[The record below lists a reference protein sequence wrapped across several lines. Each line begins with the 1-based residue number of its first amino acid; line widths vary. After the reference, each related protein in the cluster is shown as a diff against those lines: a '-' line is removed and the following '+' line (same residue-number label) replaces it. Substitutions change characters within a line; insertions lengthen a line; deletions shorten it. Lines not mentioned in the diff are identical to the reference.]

1 MGRPEPARE
10 LLSTLERWRGLYT
23 RMMETWAMIFMVL
36 AIRVAALHQMAQR
49 LRRGHGMS
57 SRLAPAACS
66 ERNRL
71 TSAVPASCGAAPFS
85 DCCARRGARQSF
97 SASGR
102 AAPQPRWWICRRI
115 GVAKSHCVAVGPPFD
130 FAFDELHVRLRR
142 TSLGTLGIRLTYLAE
157 PIETYHAADL
167 PPLLPP
173 DGENTFVPK
182 RREGP

>member
-1 MGRPEPARE
+1 MSTSLYVLEKFQSLDLGPNAARSKGCRAVFPLGRPEPARE

-36 AIRVAALHQMAQR
+36 AVRVAALHQMAQR
-49 LRRGHGMS
+49 LRWPGHGMS

-85 DCCARRGARQSF
+85 DCCALRGARQSF

-130 FAFDELHVRLRR
+130 FAFDELHVRLN
-142 TSLGTLGIRLTYLAE
+142 SQMICFKLG
-157 PIETYHAADL
+157 
-167 PPLLPP
+167 
-173 DGENTFVPK
+173 DGH
-182 RREGP
+182 R